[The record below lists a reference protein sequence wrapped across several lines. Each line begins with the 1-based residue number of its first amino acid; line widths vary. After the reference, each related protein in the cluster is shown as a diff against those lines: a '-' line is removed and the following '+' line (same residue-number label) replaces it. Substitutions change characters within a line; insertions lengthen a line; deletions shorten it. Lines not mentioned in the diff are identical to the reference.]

1 MSKVSTP
8 SSFSS
13 SFAYIGS
20 RTTTDRNARG
30 TGITVYQYQATTGEM
45 TLIQTVSDLVNPS
58 YLVIN
63 RAKTR
68 LYAVHGD
75 QSEVSSFAIDADGK
89 LTFLNQV
96 SCEGKNPVHLALS
109 KDERFLIV
117 SNHLSSTVV
126 TISITPQGRL
136 DKVCSSVTLEGKV
149 GPHLS
154 EQPFAKPHYNGLDS
168 AGRFVVVPDKGVDQV
183 FVLRLDDGQLLL
195 HSSCKSREG
204 AGPRHMVFHPTQ
216 PFAYVVNELNA
227 TLTGYHWDNASGTLT
242 PFQTLPTQMDSVVGD
257 SRSAALQI
265 NRQGST
271 LYVSNRG
278 HAGCE
283 TDSIS
288 VFQVQGDGRVRLIQS
303 AETLGKTPRFITLSL
318 DERFLFALNE
328 DSDSVVRFEVD
339 GVSGELSHPISTLQT
354 GSPVCLIFS

>member
-1 MSKVSTP
+1 MSKASTP
-8 SSFSS
+8 LT
-13 SFAYIGS
+13 FAYIGS

-30 TGITVYQYQATTGEM
+30 TGITVYQYQAATGEM
-45 TLIQTVSDLVNPS
+45 TLIQTVRDLVNPS

-75 QSEVSSFAIDADGK
+75 QSEVSSFVIDAEGK

-126 TISITPQGRL
+126 TMGITPQGTL

-149 GPHLS
+149 GPHRS

-168 AGRFVVVPDKGVDQV
+168 AGRFVIAPDKGVDQV
-183 FVLRLDDGQLLL
+183 FVLRLDDGQLLR
-195 HSSCKSREG
+195 HSSSKSREG
-204 AGPRHMVFHPTQ
+204 AGPRHMVFHPTKS
-216 PFAYVVNELNA
+216 FAYVVNELNA
-227 TLTGYHWDNASGTLT
+227 TLTGYHWDNSSGTLT
-242 PFQTLPTQMDSVVGD
+242 PFQTLPTQMDSAVGD
-257 SRSAALQI
+257 SRSAAIQI

-288 VFQVQGDGRVRLIQS
+288 VFQVREDEGRMGRVTLLQS
-303 AETLGKTPRFITLSL
+303 IAPQGQTPRFLTLSP

-328 DSDSVVRFEVD
+328 DSDCVVRFTVND
-339 GVSGELSHPISTLQT
+339 QTGELSAPLVVAQT
-354 GSPVCLIFS
+354 GSPVCLVFS

>member
-1 MSKVSTP
+1 
-8 SSFSS
+8 
-13 SFAYIGS
+13 
-20 RTTTDRNARG
+20 
-30 TGITVYQYQATTGEM
+30 M

-126 TISITPQGRL
+126 TMSITSQGTL

-149 GPHLS
+149 GPHRS

-257 SRSAALQI
+257 SRSAAIQI

-278 HAGCE
+278 HAGSE

-288 VFQVQGDGRVRLIQS
+288 VFQVREDEENKGRVSLRQS
-303 AETLGKTPRFITLSL
+303 IAPQGQTPRFLTLSP

-328 DSDSVVRFEVD
+328 DSDCVVRFTVND
-339 GVSGELSHPISTLQT
+339 QTGELSAPLVVAQT
-354 GSPVCLIFS
+354 GSPVCLVFKYY